1 MPEEN
6 QPVENNMLQPEML
19 EPDVA
24 SLLRLTKEAIIVRKL
39 DGTITGWN
47 RSAERMYG
55 YPAQEIIGQSISR
68 LVPSDDRDQLPL
80 IAERIRRGETI
91 EDFETRRIR
100 KDGQTIDVS
109 LTMSPLR
116 DEIRRIVGVVC
127 LGSDMSERN
136 RLDRAERDQSFLSII
151 MSSAED

>member
-1 MPEEN
+1 KSSLAAWKLKFLNVLALLCHFGIRIVMPEEN
-6 QPVENNMLQPEML
+6 HMLQPEI
-19 EPDVA
+19 A
-24 SLLRLTKEAIIVRKL
+24 SLLRLAKEVIIIRKL

-47 RSAERMYG
+47 RSAERIYG

-68 LVPSDDRDQLPL
+68 LVPSDDRDQLSL

-116 DEIRRIVGVVC
+116 DEMRRIVGVVC
-127 LGSDMSERN
+127 LGSDMSE
-136 RLDRAERDQSFLSII
+136 
-151 MSSAED
+151 